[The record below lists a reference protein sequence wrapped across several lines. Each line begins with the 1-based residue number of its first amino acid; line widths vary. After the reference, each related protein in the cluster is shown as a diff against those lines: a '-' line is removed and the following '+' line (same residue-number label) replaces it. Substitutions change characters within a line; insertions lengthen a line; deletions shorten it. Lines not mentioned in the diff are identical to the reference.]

1 MKNTIRI
8 AAEIACG
15 TKLAPL
21 STTTAEIKRLGE
33 ELLELDVINDDTD
46 ADKFDE
52 VLSYLVNEVGENSA
66 DRILRAA
73 YAA

>member
-52 VLSYLVNEVGENSA
+52 VLSYLVEEIGENGA